1 MVLDI
6 ACDAHRV
13 ASSVVDST
21 ADLLSIFTDDGEA
34 GIDLT
39 QTLITEGIGTGEVR
53 SHIAVWRREVGQN
66 GLGKTGVSLI
76 SELDGLGAVR
86 VALEESDGV

>member
-13 ASSVVDST
+13 ASSVVDSA
-21 ADLLSIFTDDGEA
+21 ADLLGIFTDDGKA
-34 GIDLT
+34 SIDLT

-53 SHIAVWRREVGQN
+53 CHIAVWRREVGQD

-76 SELDGLGAVR
+76 SELDGLGAIR